1 MKLLSPVEAQAYL
14 QARPEAAF
22 LDIRSFVE
30 FYFVGHP
37 VGAMNAPWTTEDW
50 DLNPRFVE
58 EVKALGIERE
68 QPIVLI
74 CRSGKRTLEAGAALE
89 AAGYTD
95 IAHVTTGFEGDLN
108 ALQQRSL
115 KNGWRFDGLP
125 WEQG

>member
-1 MKLLSPVEAQAYL
+1 MKLFSPKEAEAYL
-14 QARPEAAF
+14 KAQPQAAF

-37 VGAMNAPWTTEDW
+37 VGAMNVPWTTEDW

-58 EVKALGIERE
+58 EVQALGIKPQ

-108 ALQQRSL
+108 TAQQRSL